1 MRDHLT
7 LRLLP
12 ALLTGASNAAKG
24 VDYVREA
31 AAAEPAAAPERISP
45 EMLQVSDHQAMAKDR
60 MPMCHMALGFSL
72 LLTSY
77 SVLHALWQGYFVR
90 SHPMFGRREE

>member
-1 MRDHLT
+1 M
-7 LRLLP
+7 
-12 ALLTGASNAAKG
+12 LLTGASNASKG

-45 EMLQVSDHQAMAKDR
+45 EMLQVSDHQAM
-60 MPMCHMALGFSL
+60 CHMAPGSSP